1 MKTILEIYFWSMRSD
16 EAIYFFRYWKDITA
30 LQCDPDEVLK
40 EMLKKFKVCREQ
52 SQGYAHSTSWRY
64 EAGQILLTYLV
75 WCPYQVMARLPVRR
89 LVLVGRGETYSSDA
103 LTPRPRKIEESQV
116 LAHGLRHLRFLMVE
130 KQDSMIEQALNS
142 ITAKEMLNLLKPA
155 LAGRI

>member
-75 WCPYQVMARLPVRR
+75 WCPGPERSRNP
-89 LVLVGRGETYSSDA
+89 
-103 LTPRPRKIEESQV
+103 
-116 LAHGLRHLRFLMVE
+116 
-130 KQDSMIEQALNS
+130 
-142 ITAKEMLNLLKPA
+142 
-155 LAGRI
+155 

>member
-75 WCPYQVMARLPVRR
+75 WCPYQVMARLPVR
-89 LVLVGRGETYSSDA
+89 
-103 LTPRPRKIEESQV
+103 
-116 LAHGLRHLRFLMVE
+116 GL
-130 KQDSMIEQALNS
+130 
-142 ITAKEMLNLLKPA
+142 P
-155 LAGRI
+155 